1 MKISDILTEDLVVT
15 GLEGKSKDEIINH
28 LIDLVSASPKVL
40 DREKVRKAIFE
51 REKIMS
57 TGVGNGFAIP
67 HGKTD
72 AVTDIV
78 AAFAVTSE
86 PIDYQSLDEK
96 PVRLVFL
103 LVGKDNLVGP
113 HIKLLSRI
121 SRLMNKEEFRQRLLE
136 QRTPHDI
143 LDLFRQ
149 GKPTMIAFGQRDVR
163 QGPGT
168 LPVSESIADI
178 AFGVPWFKHDRPA
191 VIEEYAAAYR
201 KVALQASALA

>member
-1 MKISDILTEDLVVT
+1 MKISDILAENLVIT
-15 GLEGKSKDEIINH
+15 GLEGNSKDEIIDAM
-28 LIDLVSASPKVL
+28 IDLVATSPKVL
-40 DREKVRKAIFE
+40 DKAKVREAIFE

-78 AAFAVTSE
+78 AAFATTAQ

-103 LVGKDNLVGP
+103 LVGKDNMVGP

-121 SRLMNKEEFRQRLLE
+121 SRLMSKEDLRKRLLDVK
-136 QRTPHDI
+136 TPKEV

-149 GKPTMIAFGQRDVR
+149 
-163 QGPGT
+163 
-168 LPVSESIADI
+168 
-178 AFGVPWFKHDRPA
+178 
-191 VIEEYAAAYR
+191 EEAAYFE
-201 KVALQASALA
+201 V

>member
-15 GLEGKSKDEIINH
+15 GMEGKTKEAILNG
-28 LIDLVSASPKVL
+28 LIDLLAKSPKVL
-40 DREKVRKAIFE
+40 DGEKVRKAIFE

-78 AAFAVTSE
+78 AAFAVTAD

-121 SRLMNKEEFRQRLLE
+121 SRLMNKEEFRQKLLE
-136 QRTPHDI
+136 QNSPREV

-149 GKPTMIAFGQRDVR
+149 E
-163 QGPGT
+163 
-168 LPVSESIADI
+168 ESTYLE
-178 AFGVPWFKHDRPA
+178 V
-191 VIEEYAAAYR
+191 
-201 KVALQASALA
+201 

>member
-1 MKISDILTEDLVVT
+1 MIALVARSD
-15 GLEGKSKDEIINH
+15 
-28 LIDLVSASPKVL
+28 KVL
-40 DREKVRKAIFE
+40 DTDKVRTAIFE

-78 AAFAVTSE
+78 AAFATTAE
-86 PIDYQSLDEK
+86 PIDYESLDEK

-121 SRLMNKEEFRQRLLE
+121 SRLMNKEDFRRRLLE
-136 QRTPHDI
+136 AANPEQLI
-143 LDLFRQ
+143 DLFR
-149 GKPTMIAFGQRDVR
+149 K
-163 QGPGT
+163 
-168 LPVSESIADI
+168 
-178 AFGVPWFKHDRPA
+178 
-191 VIEEYAAAYR
+191 EEATYFEG
-201 KVALQASALA
+201 